1 MRKNFGTV
9 FATLIPLT
17 KRRQGLIIGI
27 GLLLGGPVP
36 LSHACAVC
44 FGKTADPM
52 IQGASLGI
60 LTLLG
65 VVAAVLLS
73 VSVFFVVLSR
83 RCRRADQMVE
93 MEYSPRHTM
102 EVHHD

>member
-1 MRKNFGTV
+1 MI
-9 FATLIPLT
+9 LM
-17 KRRQGLIIGI
+17 GLI
-27 GLLLGGPVP
+27 LGGNVPV
-36 LSHACAVC
+36 SHACAVC

-65 VVAAVLLS
+65 VVATVLLS
-73 VSVFFVVLSR
+73 VAVFFVVLSR
-83 RCRRADQMVE
+83 RCRRADRMVE
-93 MEYSPRHTM
+93 WEYSPRHTM